1 MKITPLKAQKRT
13 VFGRKVKTLRLQN
26 LIPANVFGKGV
37 ESTALEIQKD
47 AFLKTFKETGETG
60 LIELSFNDHKVPVL
74 IHNLQVHSVTQG
86 PLHVDFYQVN
96 LKEKVKAKV
105 PVEVVG
111 EAPAVSG
118 KIGILL
124 TLLDEVEVEA
134 LPAEIPEQL
143 EADVKGLSE
152 VGHSLKASQLTLP
165 SGVVLLTDGEAEV
178 VRIDT
183 LVQKEEEV
191 VAPAPADVVVG
202 EAGESTQAP
211 GETGEVATAA
221 KAGAPAEKTDKKDK
235 AE

>member
-1 MKITPLKAQKRT
+1 MKITPLKAQKRI
-13 VFGRKVKTLRLQN
+13 VFGRKVKTLRQQN

-37 ESTALEIQKD
+37 ESTALEIHKD

-60 LIELSFNDHKVPVL
+60 LIELSFNEHKVPVL
-74 IHNLQVHSVTQG
+74 IHHLQIHSVTQG

-111 EAPAVSG
+111 EAPAVTG

-143 EADVKGLSE
+143 EADVSGLSE
-152 VGHSLKASQLTLP
+152 VGHSLKANQLKLP
-165 SGVVLLTDGEAEV
+165 SGVLLLTDGEAEV
-178 VRIDT
+178 MRIDT

-191 VAPAPADVVVG
+191 VAPTPADVVVEG
-202 EAGESTQAP
+202 EAGET
-211 GETGEVATAA
+211 TAA
-221 KAGAPAEKTDKKDK
+221 SAEGAEENATGNVEEKTPAKK
-235 AE
+235 